1 MISGFLEFYIPYIHA
16 SHTMWHCHTPCY
28 SLLTLQNH
36 SILSVNYVV
45 LIRIRISTARGC
57 NLPLGFLDKDRLVK
71 GIRKCVTW
79 KWKCV
84 TCHPSMILSLHF
96 KCHTYFFGFCVIFA
110 SFESPKQGFIL
121 FFKNISCVWHALS
134 SIISQN
140 VIKGLGGGPYSFLPS
155 LTHIWDGLFSF
166 FL

>member
-1 MISGFLEFYIPYIHA
+1 MSHTIMGVFISFCTIIWLCSVNFFIKTLWTSNICTKSMISGLLEFCILYIHA

-71 GIRKCVTW
+71 GIQKCVTW

-96 KCHTYFFGFCVIFA
+96 KCHT
-110 SFESPKQGFIL
+110 
-121 FFKNISCVWHALS
+121 
-134 SIISQN
+134 
-140 VIKGLGGGPYSFLPS
+140 
-155 LTHIWDGLFSF
+155 
-166 FL
+166 

>member
-1 MISGFLEFYIPYIHA
+1 MSHTIMGVFYLFLQYHLVVQCQFLSKKTFWTSNICTKSMISGFLEFYIPYIHA

-96 KCHTYFFGFCVIFA
+96 KCHT
-110 SFESPKQGFIL
+110 
-121 FFKNISCVWHALS
+121 
-134 SIISQN
+134 
-140 VIKGLGGGPYSFLPS
+140 
-155 LTHIWDGLFSF
+155 
-166 FL
+166 